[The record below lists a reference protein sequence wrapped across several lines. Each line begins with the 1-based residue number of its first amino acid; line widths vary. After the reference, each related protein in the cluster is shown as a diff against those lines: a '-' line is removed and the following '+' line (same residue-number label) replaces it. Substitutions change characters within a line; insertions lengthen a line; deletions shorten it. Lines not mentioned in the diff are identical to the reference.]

1 MVTNLALEKGLI
13 PGAITKRLP
22 PPEQGFQSFET
33 TELDNLNQAK
43 NYALTKITRGE
54 EFIIPITMSV
64 GGGGHTVYIVGAKQ
78 GNEYHTT
85 ILNQTEHV
93 PPEALAELQNI
104 SRTITTAINNDLI
117 SSGLRT
123 SIRQSEPA
131 AINGVFPSRGG
142 GAGCQEVGVVL
153 VDAIRNGNLKEV
165 VSHCKNITL
174 DSMKLAEVRL
184 KATLAHEQIESRK
197 DGLSIDE
204 RVAQSTQGEV

>member
-1 MVTNLALEKGLI
+1 M
-13 PGAITKRLP
+13 GARRSLP
-22 PPEQGFQSFET
+22 YR
-33 TELDNLNQAK
+33 A
-43 NYALTKITRGE
+43 A
-54 EFIIPITMSV
+54 
-64 GGGGHTVYIVGAKQ
+64 A
-78 GNEYHTT
+78 
-85 ILNQTEHV
+85 
-93 PPEALAELQNI
+93 EALAELQNI

-153 VDAIRNGNLKEV
+153 VDAIRNGNLQEV

-174 DSMKLAEVRL
+174 DPMKLAEVRL

-204 RVAQSTQGEV
+204 RVAQRTQGEVENAKSRLSIAFGLERAEVR